1 MICFILSI
9 KMNLNNELENLVHQY
24 IASLTEKELKAYEI
38 AREHLGT
45 SFQIEKSNGF
55 IQWCKKL
62 MPPK

>member
-1 MICFILSI
+1 
-9 KMNLNNELENLVHQY
+9 MNPNYELENLVQQY

-55 IQWCKKL
+55 IQWCKKQTL
-62 MPPK
+62 PK

>member
-1 MICFILSI
+1 
-9 KMNLNNELENLVHQY
+9 MNLNNETENLVQQY

-62 MPPK
+62 MPPPK